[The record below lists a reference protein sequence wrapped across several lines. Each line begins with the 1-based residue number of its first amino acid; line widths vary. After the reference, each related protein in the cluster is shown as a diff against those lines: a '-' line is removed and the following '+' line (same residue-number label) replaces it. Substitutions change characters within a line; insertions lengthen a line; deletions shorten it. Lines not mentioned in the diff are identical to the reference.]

1 MTESLWDWSRT
12 AASNAN
18 SDSAIDWAEGMSP
31 ASINNSA
38 RAMMAATA
46 KFVYDQ
52 SGQVVTGGT
61 STALTATTT
70 SSFTSLAE
78 GRMLCVEM
86 NATCGDNP
94 TLNVDSRGAKK
105 LYKFTKTGNGSP
117 VQIAAGDMQLGGR
130 YILQYD
136 TSLDTAAGGWIVLN
150 PSLDHLQATWTDI
163 ASAATVNIGAAASA
177 NLRVTGTTGITAFDS
192 VPSGIRRLL
201 RFAGVVTI
209 THNATSM
216 ILPGGANITT
226 AAGDI
231 YEFSS
236 LGSGN
241 WTCTAKIFSL
251 DSIGTTRGSLI
262 YRGASAYQAL
272 VPSTVGYVLRD
283 GGVGADPSWVGGMTL
298 LSSGAVSSAA
308 TLDIALPSGYRKF
321 VIYLDNVVPATNNN
335 GLGARFSFDNG
346 STYKSGATDYI
357 WAMNYWNTANLGGGY
372 DYSTG
377 SRTYIN
383 VGVTTTGYL
392 NTANGQN
399 SYVLEVFPGSA
410 SLAPTMLFRCIQ
422 TLTTVWAISNG
433 GAATTVSWSAAATHL
448 RLLFV
453 AGGNISSANYA
464 VYGVA

>member
-18 SDSAIDWAEGMSP
+18 SDPAIDWAEGMSP

-136 TSLDTAAGGWIVLN
+136 TSLDTAVGGWIVLN

-241 WTCTAKIFSL
+241 WTCTAKLFSL

-283 GGVGADPSWVGGMTL
+283 GGVGADPAWSASVQLGT
-298 LSSGAVSSAA
+298 SAA
-308 TLDIALPSGYRKF
+308 TTSGTSIDFTGIPAWARRIVVSLIGVSTNGTTSVGVQLGDSGGIETSGYSCGVF
-321 VIYLDNVVPATNNN
+321 DNDTTGNFTAGIFDNSGSAAIVRHGQFHLTLSDPATNTWSCIFI
-335 GLGARFSFDNG
+335 LGYSNAA
-346 STYKSGATDYI
+346 SGRA
-357 WAMNYWNTANLGGGY
+357 GGG
-372 DYSTG
+372 SK
-377 SRTYIN
+377 S
-383 VGVTTTGYL
+383 L
-392 NTANGQN
+392 
-399 SYVLEVFPGSA
+399 SA
-410 SLAPTMLFRCIQ
+410 ALDRIR
-422 TLTTVWAISNG
+422 LTTSG
-433 GAATTVSWSAAATHL
+433 GADT
-448 RLLFV
+448 FD
-453 AGGNISSANYA
+453 AGSVNIAYW
-464 VYGVA
+464 

>member
-298 LSSGAVSSAA
+298 LASGTVSAAA
-308 TLDIALPSGYRKF
+308 TLDLTLPSGYKAFRL
-321 VIYLDNVVPATNNN
+321 YLYDYRPATNAATLNW
-335 GLGARFSFDNG
+335 RVSTDNG
-346 STYKSGATDYI
+346 A
-357 WAMNYWNTANLGGGY
+357 
-372 DYSTG
+372 
-377 SRTYIN
+377 TYISTSN
-383 VGVTTTGYL
+383 YAWLYQYNLQSSGGTSSENHGSGSTSSLLGFGTD
-392 NTANGQN
+392 N
-399 SYVLEVFPGSA
+399 SGNSVNNCAIDIFPGSA
-410 SLAPTMLFRCIQ
+410 TSNPTFNYQTFQLTGGIGGYMTGCGGYTGGLVRATNIRFLYGTGNIQ
-422 TLTTVWAISNG
+422 TMT
-433 GAATTVSWSAAATHL
+433 
-448 RLLFV
+448 
-453 AGGNISSANYA
+453 YA
-464 VYGVA
+464 FYGVA

>member
-136 TSLDTAAGGWIVLN
+136 TSLDTASGGWIVLN
-150 PSLDHLQATWTDI
+150 PSLDHLPA
-163 ASAATVNIGAAASA
+163 
-177 NLRVTGTTGITAFDS
+177 TGTESVNLSRPILAITS
-192 VPSGIRRLL
+192 SSRLCW
-201 RFAGVVTI
+201 
-209 THNATSM
+209 M
-216 ILPGGANITT
+216 
-226 AAGDI
+226 
-231 YEFSS
+231 
-236 LGSGN
+236 
-241 WTCTAKIFSL
+241 K
-251 DSIGTTRGSLI
+251 
-262 YRGASAYQAL
+262 
-272 VPSTVGYVLRD
+272 
-283 GGVGADPSWVGGMTL
+283 
-298 LSSGAVSSAA
+298 
-308 TLDIALPSGYRKF
+308 
-321 VIYLDNVVPATNNN
+321 
-335 GLGARFSFDNG
+335 
-346 STYKSGATDYI
+346 
-357 WAMNYWNTANLGGGY
+357 
-372 DYSTG
+372 
-377 SRTYIN
+377 
-383 VGVTTTGYL
+383 
-392 NTANGQN
+392 
-399 SYVLEVFPGSA
+399 
-410 SLAPTMLFRCIQ
+410 
-422 TLTTVWAISNG
+422 
-433 GAATTVSWSAAATHL
+433 
-448 RLLFV
+448 
-453 AGGNISSANYA
+453 
-464 VYGVA
+464 